1 VRHKEFIRTSCEL
14 QKNVTRKAYGDA
26 SRRTKEIAMHRRPF
40 LSIEPQSLAPARRT
54 FIRQSASFLGLA
66 VVGTGAPAI
75 VAAQSTRPTLPYG
88 LQLGDTTLALT
99 GRRGFGNL
107 ELPDLDDLTRD
118 SARGGDLH
126 GLEARSMIWAR
137 SDKPA
142 RMVLEWDTTDRFAN
156 PRRITGPYA
165 LEDTD
170 FTARVDLTQLPLNQT
185 IFTRVAMEDLG
196 SGRTR
201 SDWLTAQ
208 FRTPTLD
215 ARRGPKFAWGGDTA
229 GQNYGINPDFG
240 GMRIY
245 EVMRA
250 RDPDFF
256 IHNGDTIYADGPMTA
271 ERAVE
276 GGKIWKNVIAE
287 GVEKV
292 AESLDEFRGR
302 YRYNLRDPNIQKF
315 SLQVPQLWQW
325 DDHEVTN
332 NWSESKDLSAD
343 ARYVEKRVPL
353 LIGRATQAFLDYA
366 PLRPNGADESERIYR
381 KLSYGP
387 LLDVFMIDMRSYRG
401 PNSTNDQATES
412 AETAFLG
419 NAQVDWLIRNLNT
432 SRATWKVI
440 SADMP
445 LGLVVGDGK
454 DASGRDRFENS
465 ANGDGP
471 ARGRE
476 LEIARLLTAIKR
488 ERIKNVVWITADVH
502 YCAAHYY
509 DPAKAQYSD
518 FNPFWEFVAGP
529 LNAGSFGPNTLDNT
543 FGPQVVFQKAPPA
556 ANTSPLAGFQFF
568 GEMRVEPRTR
578 NLQVALID
586 LNGATLF
593 ERTLEPQ
600 RG

>member
-1 VRHKEFIRTSCEL
+1 MPRQLLRIE
-14 QKNVTRKAYGDA
+14 TR
-26 SRRTKEIAMHRRPF
+26 SME
-40 LSIEPQSLAPARRT
+40 PARRK
-54 FIRQSASFLGLA
+54 FMQQSASFLGLA
-66 VVGTGAPAI
+66 AAASVGAPAI
-75 VAAQSTRPTLPYG
+75 VAAQSTRPNLPYG
-88 LQLGDTTLALT
+88 LQLGDPTLAMT
-99 GRRGFGNL
+99 GRRGFGNF
-107 ELPDLDDLTRD
+107 EMPDLDEL
-118 SARGGDLH
+118 ARGGSSNFS
-126 GLEARSMIWAR
+126 GLEARTILWAR

-142 RMVLEWDTTDRFAN
+142 RMVVEWDTTDRFTS
-156 PRRITGPYA
+156 PRKITGPYA

-170 FTARVDLTQLPLNQT
+170 FTARVDLTQLPLGQT
-185 IFTRVAMEDLG
+185 IFARAAMEDL
-196 SGRTR
+196 STGRTR
-201 SDWLTAQ
+201 SEWLTTQ
-208 FRTPTLD
+208 FRTPTFD
-215 ARRGPKFAWGGDTA
+215 PRRGPKFVWGGDTA
-229 GQNYGINPDFG
+229 GQNYGINPDIG

-245 EVMRA
+245 ELMRA

-256 IHNGDTIYADGPMTA
+256 IHCGDTIYADGPMTA

-302 YRYNLRDPNIQKF
+302 YRYNLRDTNVQKF
-315 SLQVPQLWQW
+315 SQQVPQLWQW

-332 NWSESKDLSAD
+332 NWSDSKDLSAD
-343 ARYVEKRVPL
+343 ARYTEKRVPL
-353 LIGRATQAFLDYA
+353 LTGRATRAFLDYA
-366 PLRPNGADESERIYR
+366 PLRPNGADESERVYR

-401 PNSTNDQATES
+401 PNGTNDQATES
-412 AETAFLG
+412 AETTFLG
-419 NAQVDWLIRNLNT
+419 NAQLEWLIRNLNA

-445 LGLVVGDGK
+445 LGLIVGDGK

-465 ANGDGP
+465 SNGNGP

-488 ERIKNVVWITADVH
+488 ERVRNVVWITADVH

-529 LNAGSFGPNTLDNT
+529 LNAGSFGPGALDNT
-543 FGPQVVFQKAPPA
+543 FGPQVVFQKVPPA
-556 ANTSPLAGFQFF
+556 PNTSPLAGLQFF
-568 GEMRVEPRTR
+568 GETKIEPRSR
-578 NLQVALID
+578 QLSMAFVD

-593 ERTLEPQ
+593 EKTLEPQ